1 MRKRKQPVS
10 TCLDRLPA
18 GSADFLREET
28 RKRDA
33 ESRRLPAGCHP
44 VELYRDIARMA
55 WPSLIELLLTSLVSM
70 VDMMMVGTMANGD
83 RAISAVSLA
92 SQPKFIFVSLLIA
105 LNVGVTASVARA
117 RGAQEPRQ
125 ANAALCHGLLLSFL
139 VSLVSSLLGYGF
151 APALIRFMAT
161 GSLDG
166 VTVAMS
172 TEYLRIQMQ
181 GFLLMG
187 MTTTFTAAL
196 RGVGNTAVPM
206 VYNATANLVN
216 ICGNYL
222 LINGHLGFPALGVR
236 GASLATVIGQG
247 VAFAIACM
255 VTTGGKS
262 YFTISLRTW
271 FRDFKSTLPTLRN
284 IIAVGV
290 PSLGEQFVTRV
301 GMILFARQIASLGQ
315 PFYTTHQILSNIQM
329 LSFMLGQAMAVS
341 STTLVGQSL
350 GKKRPDMAVHYSRH
364 CTYLGIVLA
373 LLLSGLLVAWGENLT
388 ALYSRTPAVLAAAEP
403 VLLILVLMLPIQ
415 TPQFILTGSLRGAG
429 DTASAALVTFVGI
442 LVLRPLLVQL
452 AISVFHSGLAGA
464 WIATLA
470 ELIARMTL
478 VLIIYSKGR
487 WKTLRLQ

>member
-1 MRKRKQPVS
+1 MRERKRTVS

-18 GSADFLREET
+18 GSEDFLRELT
-28 RKRDA
+28 RKTGA
-33 ESRRLPAGCHP
+33 ESRGIPEGCRP
-44 VELYRDIARMA
+44 VELYKDIARMA
-55 WPSLIELLLTSLVSM
+55 WPSLVELLLTSLVSM
-70 VDMMMVGTMANGD
+70 VDMMMVGTMADGD

-92 SQPKFIFVSLLIA
+92 SQPKFIFISLLIA

-117 RGAQEPRQ
+117 RGAQDSRQ

-161 GSLDG
+161 GSLDELT
-166 VTVAMS
+166 VTMS
-172 TEYLRIQMQ
+172 VEYLRIQMQ

-206 VYNATANLVN
+206 AYNVIANLVN

-222 LINGHLGFPALGVR
+222 LINGHFGFPALGVR

-247 VAFAIACM
+247 VAFIIACA
-255 VTTGGKS
+255 VTAGGRS
-262 YFTISLRTW
+262 YFTISLQSC

-284 IIAVGV
+284 IITVGI

-315 PFYTTHQILSNIQM
+315 PFYTTHQILSNIQV

-350 GKKRPDMAVHYSRH
+350 GKKRPDMAVNYSKR
-364 CTYLGIVLA
+364 CTYLGTALA
-373 LLLSGLLVAWGENLT
+373 LLLSGFLMVWGEKLA

-403 VLLILVLMLPIQ
+403 VLLILALMLPIQ

-429 DTASAALVTFVGI
+429 DTTSVALITFVGI
-442 LVLRPLLVQL
+442 LLLRPLLVQL
-452 AISVFHSGLAGA
+452 AISAFHSSLAGA

-470 ELIARMTL
+470 ELIVRMVL
-478 VLIIYSKGR
+478 VLTIYTKGR
-487 WKTLRLQ
+487 WKTLHLQ